1 MTNKEIDTFARNNEI
16 HKIKKMELNKK
27 LKEVLDKL
35 KQLEEKVYQ
44 TEKSKEFG
52 GMNSKM
58 VGLIRKCSLV
68 KLICVVLKR

>member
-1 MTNKEIDTFARNNEI
+1 MYVFYSLTNKEINTFAKNNQI
-16 HKIKKMELNKK
+16 RKIKMMELNKK

-35 KQLEEKVYQ
+35 KEFEGKILK

-58 VGLIRKCSLV
+58 VCMSEFVKIICCS
-68 KLICVVLKR
+68 

>member
-1 MTNKEIDTFARNNEI
+1 
-16 HKIKKMELNKK
+16 MELNKK

-44 TEKSKEFG
+44 TEISKEFG

-58 VGLIRKCSLV
+58 VCMSDFRYFV
-68 KLICVVLKR
+68 YKLRVDLFADSFYYEWF